1 MGGTVATRLDLSQS
15 PLSQVGSVNLVGEW
29 TAVRD

>member
-15 PLSQVGSVNLVGEW
+15 PLSQVGSVNLVREW